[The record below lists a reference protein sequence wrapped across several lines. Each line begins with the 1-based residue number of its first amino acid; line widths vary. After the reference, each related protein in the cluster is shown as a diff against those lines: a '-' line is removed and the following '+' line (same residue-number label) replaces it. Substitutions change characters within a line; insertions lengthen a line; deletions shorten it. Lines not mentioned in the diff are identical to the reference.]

1 MLLLRDDGAWLP
13 ATDRLS
19 QARQGRQER
28 VQPKRRTIQ
37 PGSLEEEHRHPV
49 GQMVCHVA
57 GQRQPGE
64 WGRRC
69 HDGMAA
75 GAATATPTAA
85 AAAAAQRKCLPGI
98 CWVQLSLAA
107 AQLHPIILQPGCSR
121 NAVVAFC
128 GRILWL
134 LPGRQSLRR
143 RCRVAPQACRVLHG
157 WLSHRL
163 RNHISLQR
171 QVATAHG
178 CCERLPGRD
187 PEPCGL
193 ARKHAAPF
201 RHKLFSPRRK
211 LGSVNDH
218 ASWASPL
225 CCGNWGQAAGTGR
238 LLVAVLASWKWRRAS

>member
-1 MLLLRDDGAWLP
+1 
-13 ATDRLS
+13 
-19 QARQGRQER
+19 
-28 VQPKRRTIQ
+28 
-37 PGSLEEEHRHPV
+37 
-49 GQMVCHVA
+49 MVCHVA

-171 QVATAHG
+171 QVATALQGRGMLTARIGCAPSGQCAQGLAAGWPSRTPSNGSPHHG